1 MADGPAGFIRGFT
14 CPALLGIR
22 LGGCLLLSTGLLPA
36 MAGLSRP
43 LQLTNTFL
51 TPCKTSHN
59 PQCTRHWVWANP
71 RSLAATDGIT
81 VVFSSS
87 RYLDVSVP
95 WVCLLSSY
103 VFTTGYMAIKPCG
116 FPHSEIPGSKPAYG
130 SPRRIVVRYVLHRLL
145 APRHPPCALISLTY
159 VVATC
164 DGCRPAKRIC
174 FYYFFDKV

>member
-22 LGGCLLLSTGLLPA
+22 LGGSLLSSTGLLPSL
-36 MAGLSRP
+36 AGLSRP
-43 LQLTNTFL
+43 LQLINSFV
-51 TPCKTSHN
+51 TPCETSHN
-59 PQCTRHWVWANP
+59 PEHTRCSVWANP

-95 WVCLLSSY
+95 WVCLHCSY
-103 VFTTGYMAIKPCG
+103 EFTARYMAIRPCG

-130 SPRRIVVRYVLHRLL
+130 SPRRIVVRYVLLRLL
-145 APRHPPCALISLTY
+145 APRHPPCALISLTS
-159 VVATC
+159 V
-164 DGCRPAKRIC
+164 
-174 FYYFFDKV
+174 KVLPLTLLIGYCCYSL

>member
-22 LGGCLLLSTGLLPA
+22 SGERSLSSTGLLPS

-43 LQLTNTFL
+43 LRLINAFITPCGTSLNPQLTRN
-51 TPCKTSHN
+51 
-59 PQCTRHWVWANP
+59 QVWANP

-87 RYLDVSVP
+87 GYLDVSVP
-95 WVCLLSSY
+95 RVCLTYAYGFSIEY
-103 VFTTGYMAIKPCG
+103 VTMTSRG

-130 SPRRIVVRYVLHRLL
+130 SPRRIVVRYVLLRLL
-145 APRHPPCALISLTY
+145 APRHPPCALISLTS
-159 VVATC
+159 A
-164 DGCRPAKRIC
+164 
-174 FYYFFDKV
+174 